1 MLTTN
6 ELLIVIDMQR
16 DFIDGSLAN
25 KEAQAIVPA
34 VVERI
39 RRHHGPIYYTM
50 DTHASDY
57 LETQEGHYLP
67 VEHCIKG
74 TVGWELNPE
83 IAKALTMQGAKAF
96 EKNTF
101 GATMLA
107 HALARANMEKPFT
120 SITIVGVCT
129 DICVISNAM
138 LVKASLPNVPI
149 YINADL
155 CAGVT
160 PESHQTALDA
170 MAACQMAII
179 HG

>member
-6 ELLIVIDMQR
+6 DLLIVIDMQN

-39 RRHHGPIYYTM
+39 RRHHGPIYYTL
-50 DTHASDY
+50 DTHDSDY
-57 LETQEGHYLP
+57 LQTQEGHYLP

-83 IAKALTMQGAKAF
+83 IAKVLTMHGAKAF

-120 SITIVGVCT
+120 SITIIGVCT

-138 LVKASLPNVPI
+138 IAKA
-149 YINADL
+149 INADL